1 MPWWFRSFLI
11 ILTGLLLMLASD
23 VAARH
28 GGTGGLRDANALR
41 LAGAALM
48 GAGVCVGLGTM
59 KQSKPKRE
67 RKS

>member
-11 ILTGLLLMLASD
+11 ILTGLLLLLASD
-23 VAARH
+23 VAARSA
-28 GGTGGLRDANALR
+28 GGALGDANALR

-48 GAGVCVGLGTM
+48 GVGVCVGLGTI
-59 KQSKPKRE
+59 KQPRKRA